1 MLRGYGFACLF
12 VLIGFVVVNYYR
24 PEQGGFVANLT
35 PADDPHQVAQEMGHL
50 VPHGVPGNPTI
61 VRTASNVNMQ
71 DNNAAAAQA
80 TYATTNGNLDT
91 GRTGLSLKKNH

>member
-35 PADDPHQVAQEMGHL
+35 P
-50 VPHGVPGNPTI
+50 
-61 VRTASNVNMQ
+61 
-71 DNNAAAAQA
+71 
-80 TYATTNGNLDT
+80 T
-91 GRTGLSLKKNH
+91 GRWRFCAGVLLGVFAQW